1 MSEKKGHID
10 RYCLVTVGATVGFKE
25 LTAAVLHPSFW
36 EFLSSRGFTQLH
48 VQCGP
53 DVPWATAELASHKDE
68 VPSSLSISVFDVTKN
83 LMKDEMTLCKAVDGE
98 RRQGLVISHAGTG
111 TILDAWKLD
120 LPIIVVPN
128 TLLLDNHQTEMAQ
141 HLSKEGYAIQSS
153 SQPNDLQGAIDKVEL
168 LWEENK
174 TRWQP
179 HELSPQKKGRLSLW
193 DIGAGEVA
201 KEENSHMAHD

>member
-25 LTAAVLHPSFW
+25 LTTAVLHPSFW

-98 RRQGLVISHAGTG
+98 RRQGLVISHAGGFLLFPTSTELTHKCLGTG

-153 SQPNDLQGAIDKVEL
+153 SQ
-168 LWEENK
+168 
-174 TRWQP
+174 
-179 HELSPQKKGRLSLW
+179 
-193 DIGAGEVA
+193 
-201 KEENSHMAHD
+201 